1 MLRMSSNHAESSFIF
16 AEKNSKTQKTGL
28 KIKKT
33 NKQTKKRDAKVNWS
47 LKMSLDT

>member
-1 MLRMSSNHAESSFIF
+1 MLRMSSNTESSFIF